1 MKKRSDPWTRLLAQ
15 LGRLPRRRRTP
26 PHWYTQAA
34 QFEARA
40 ACSSTFVGG

>member
-1 MKKRSDPWTRLLAQ
+1 MKKPSDPWTRLLAQ
-15 LGRLPRRRRTP
+15 LGRLPRSRRT
-26 PHWYTQAA
+26 PHWYTKAA